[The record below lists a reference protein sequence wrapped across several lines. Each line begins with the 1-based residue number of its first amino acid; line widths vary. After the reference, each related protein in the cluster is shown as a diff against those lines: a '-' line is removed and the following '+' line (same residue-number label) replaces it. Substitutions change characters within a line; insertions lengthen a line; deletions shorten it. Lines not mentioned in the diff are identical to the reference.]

1 MTFPSR
7 FAAIVGAPR
16 CGTTALS
23 RYLGQHP
30 DVCFS
35 DVKEPHFF
43 IINDLTSLDLDE
55 LKSVVGEGYLDRFF
69 PNCGEDKLLMEGSVS
84 YLYGSKR
91 MRPILKL
98 WPDAK
103 FIIAVR
109 DPFEMLPSVHQRML
123 YNGDETVSDFA
134 TAWALIPERRAGR
147 QVPRTCVDRRFLDYE
162 EAARFATHVEHFFE
176 VVGRER
182 CFVSVYD
189 DLAADPS
196 AHYRRLL
203 AFLGLPDD
211 GHADFRPRRPTQGFK
226 IGWLQRLLKRPPKIT
241 QAMLA
246 GEKFRKRIKSPD
258 DKKDSS
264 PLIRGLLWGRKRLL
278 DWNKKP
284 ARKVPLSPELQQEIR
299 RVLAD
304 DVERLSQLLGRDLSH
319 WLGGDPKASEP
330 TR

>member
-1 MTFPSR
+1 MAFPSR

-43 IINDLTSLDLDE
+43 IINDLTSHDLDE
-55 LKSVVGEGYLDRFF
+55 LKSVVSENYLDRFF
-69 PNCGEDKLLMEGSVS
+69 PNCGADKLLMEGSVS
-84 YLYGSKR
+84 YLYGSRR
-91 MRPILKL
+91 MQPILKL

-134 TAWALIPERRAGR
+134 TAWALTAERRAGR
-147 QVPRTCVDRRFLDYE
+147 QVPRTCVDRRLLDYE
-162 EAARFATHVEHFFE
+162 EAARFGTHVEHFFE

-203 AFLGLPDD
+203 DFLGLADD
-211 GHADFRPRRPTQGFK
+211 GLTDFRPRRPTQGFK
-226 IGWLQRLLKRPPKIT
+226 IGWLQRLLKRPPKVT

-246 GEKFRKRIKSPD
+246 GEKFRKRIKSLD
-258 DKKDSS
+258 DRKDSS
-264 PLIRGLLWGRKRLL
+264 PIIRGVLWGRKRLL
-278 DWNKKP
+278 DWNKIP
-284 ARKVPLSPELQQEIR
+284 ARKVPLSPELRQEIR
-299 RVLAD
+299 RVLVD
-304 DVERLSQLLGRDLSH
+304 DIERLSQLLQRDLSH
-319 WLGGDPKASEP
+319 WLGGDKP
-330 TR
+330 TL